1 MNSEKFAFA
10 CCEVDGDDK
19 DCDLV
24 FPLASAQDNITGFDQ
39 APNQIPFFFSLGT
52 QFSSQYAPEHVHRNQ
67 IKGRKTSSDQ
77 YHGKSYR
84 LQAHPKLGARME
96 KLK

>member
-1 MNSEKFAFA
+1 MNSKKFAFA

-39 APNQIPFFFSLGT
+39 APNQIPFFFTWYSVLVATCYGAC
-52 QFSSQYAPEHVHRNQ
+52 SSE
-67 IKGRKTSSDQ
+67 
-77 YHGKSYR
+77 
-84 LQAHPKLGARME
+84 
-96 KLK
+96 